1 MTGSVPLAYPA
12 AGTLSAWWRQLA
24 PLEPRAGWV
33 GHLFCHRVEAVVQVA
48 VPLRLERLDEL
59 LLRSLSVGAAP
70 PLPPP
75 LMQRLYHQL
84 SLAGLVAPIS
94 NGSWFLTPTGSAAVE
109 TGVFHERQAE
119 RRFFTFV
126 ERLDA
131 NQRRITLPHFLPLA
145 STQPR
150 SWRPSDESA
159 FSIERLDDAIRQSS
173 QWKETMQFPL
183 DVVERPRGSG
193 DWRSV
198 PLVRPEHHLIVMV
211 ETADPSRALQAF
223 AVRPETM
230 MPHTSPLFALSA
242 GVRNSIPELFPD
254 LLRQPTTMAGE
265 IDLVG
270 DGLVRRIRSSR
281 GS

>member
-1 MTGSVPLAYPA
+1 MSGSVPLAYPA
-12 AGTLSAWWRQLA
+12 AGTLSAWWRQLT
-24 PLEPRAGWV
+24 PLEPKAGWV

-48 VPLRLERLDEL
+48 LPLRLERLDEL
-59 LLRSLSVGAAP
+59 LLKSLSVGAVP
-70 PLPPP
+70 PLPAP

-84 SLAGLVAPIS
+84 SIAGLVAASP
-94 NGSWFLTPTGSAAVE
+94 NGNWRLTPAGTAAVE

-126 ERLDA
+126 ERLGA
-131 NQRRITLPHFLPLA
+131 NQRRIALPHFLPLA
-145 STQPR
+145 AAQPR
-150 SWRPSDESA
+150 SWRPSDDSTFA
-159 FSIERLDDAIRQSS
+159 IDRLDDAIRQSDE
-173 QWKETMQFPL
+173 WKETMQFPL
-183 DVVERPRGSG
+183 DVVERPRGSS

-198 PLVRPEHHLIVMV
+198 PLVRPEHHLVVMV

-230 MPHTSPLFALSA
+230 MPHTSPLFALPA
-242 GVRNSIPELFPD
+242 GIRNLIPEMFPD
-254 LLRQPTTMAGE
+254 VPRQPITMAGE

-270 DGLVRRIRSSR
+270 DGLVRCVRTSR